1 MSSGI
6 RGRRIDPTPVR
17 GWMDPM
23 LATLVESMPEEGL
36 WIYERKLDGI
46 RALAYRESG
55 QTRLYSRN
63 KLTLHET
70 FPSVVAAIDR
80 LPERSFVLD
89 GEVVAIAGRQPA
101 GFGELQR
108 RTARTRL
115 RYYVFDV
122 LSIDGKD
129 VRDRP
134 LAERK
139 RLLKSVPL
147 SGTLRRTEVLRG
159 DATVLRESACA
170 EGWEGLIAKREDSPY
185 RSGRSRDW
193 LKLKCVLEQE
203 FVVGGFTDPKGSR
216 TGFGAL
222 LLGYNDETGL
232 RFAGEVGT
240 GFDHATLDTIAKK
253 LTPLETDRSPFVD
266 LPRAGGKGRHLVKPK
281 LVAQVRFTEWTRDG
295 KLRHPTF
302 LGLRTDKRPG
312 DVVRERPAR

>member
-1 MSSGI
+1 
-6 RGRRIDPTPVR
+6 
-17 GWMDPM
+17 M
-23 LATLVESMPEEGL
+23 LATLVEAMPPDGS

-46 RALAYRESG
+46 RAIAFREAG
-55 QTRLYSRN
+55 AATRLYSRN

-70 FPSVVAAIDR
+70 FPAVVDAIDR

-122 LSIDGKD
+122 LAIDGKD

-134 LAERK
+134 LSERK
-139 RLLKSVPL
+139 RSLKSVPL
-147 SGTLRRTEVLRG
+147 SGTLRRTEILRG
-159 DATVLRESACA
+159 DPGELLASACT
-170 EGWEGLIAKREDSPY
+170 EGWEGLIAKREDASY
-185 RSGRSRDW
+185 RAGRSRDW

-203 FVVGGFTDPKGSR
+203 FVVAGYTDPKGSR

-240 GFDHATLDTIAKK
+240 GFDQAALTAIAGK
-253 LTPLETDRSPFVD
+253 LAPLETERSPFVD
-266 LPRAGGKGRHLVKPK
+266 LPRAGKGRHFAKPK
-281 LVAQVRFTEWTRDG
+281 LVAQVRFSEWTRDG
-295 KLRHPTF
+295 KLRHPAF

>member
-6 RGRRIDPTPVR
+6 RGRRIDPAPVR

-23 LATLVESMPEEGL
+23 LATLVEAMPPDGS
-36 WIYERKLDGI
+36 WIFERKLDGI
-46 RALAYRESG
+46 RTLAFRDAGSV
-55 QTRLYSRN
+55 RLYSRN

-70 FPSVVAAIDR
+70 FPSVVTAIER

-108 RTARTRL
+108 RTARTTL

-122 LSIDGKD
+122 LKIDGAD

-134 LAERK
+134 LTERK

-147 SGTLRRTEVLRG
+147 AGTLRRTETLRG
-159 DATVLRESACA
+159 DAAALLDSACA
-170 EGWEGLIAKREDSPY
+170 ERWEGLIAKREDAPY
-185 RSGRSRDW
+185 RAGRSKDW

-203 FVVGGFTDPKGSR
+203 LVVAGFTDPKGSR

-222 LLGYNDETGL
+222 LLGYYDDDGL

-240 GFDHATLDTIAKK
+240 GFDRGTLEEIAKK
-253 LTPLETDRSPFVD
+253 LAPLETAESPFAD
-266 LPRAGGKGRHLVKPK
+266 LPRAGKGRHFARPK
-281 LVAQVRFTEWTRDG
+281 LVAQIRFSEWTHDG
-295 KLRHPTF
+295 KLRHPVF
-302 LGLRTDKRPG
+302 LGLRTDKRPR